1 MGLHLLSHSYIL
13 VGYQYRH
20 HTTDWYYFHDCS
32 RFVLFLKYY
41 CYMPYNENIEESLS
55 KKMVLAYSIYLDIC

>member
-1 MGLHLLSHSYIL
+1 MGLRLLSHSYFL

-32 RFVLFLKYY
+32 RIILLLQYY
-41 CYMPYNENIEESLS
+41 SYLPYNENIEESLS